1 MKIAICNLIAE
12 LTVSKGECIREFLY
26 TAYHLRVCVFD
37 IYLKESLLGKGNELY
52 ITFFDRPIFGCMN

>member
-12 LTVSKGECIREFLY
+12 LTVREGERIREFLY
-26 TAYHLRVCVFD
+26 TAYHLRVCAFD

-52 ITFFDRPIFGCMN
+52 IILFDKPVFGCMN